1 MSACVISDLIK
12 TSFRN
17 FMFAHTVPAS
27 FSYKNVRK
35 FYVCVISYPD
45 WPLVEPQYC
54 TDYAGWEGY
63 LQKSDSTSMDIQ
75 RYYEV
80 LELAPEASLEDVLQA
95 YKDLVNVWHPDRF
108 SKTPRL
114 MGKAERKLKEVNEAY
129 ENLQFYLASQ
139 AQSKREGDAQTG
151 AYGNAV
157 SRGITDEKPKK
168 ASRNLARKYPLAR
181 CLARFID
188 YLLFALLLISLNI
201 YAALSRLG
209 IPTPLFPIIST
220 FAWVFVEA
228 ALLCALGTSPGKWL
242 LKTAIIDRSLKKPG
256 YFGALRRSL
265 SVWCNGIGTGI
276 FFIAPVTMAIS
287 YQRLRKEGYAP
298 WDREG
303 RFSLIHGKVSG
314 RRFFFAFLF
323 IVTFSVLNTYEIH
336 EQIDF
341 VSVNMMAPKILDG
354 KAAQRGE
361 TAPVAQ
367 DPAAQT
373 RQVQAT
379 DDYVEAQYRLGK
391 ACYELSRYKEAIEA
405 LKQVV
410 RIRPDFAEAQYG
422 LGVSYANIRLY
433 GEATKALMQA
443 IQLKP
448 HYAEAHHILGFVSLN
463 IGNKKAA
470 IKQYEILKDL
480 DKDLANELLAYME
493 IPTPADGTAPKKK
506 PLGF

>member
-1 MSACVISDLIK
+1 
-12 TSFRN
+12 
-17 FMFAHTVPAS
+17 
-27 FSYKNVRK
+27 
-35 FYVCVISYPD
+35 
-45 WPLVEPQYC
+45 
-54 TDYAGWEGY
+54 
-63 LQKSDSTSMDIQ
+63 MDIQ

-80 LELAPEASLEDVLQA
+80 LELNPGASLKDVLQA

-114 MGKAERKLKEVNEAY
+114 RNKAEKKLKEINGAY
-129 ENLQFYLASQ
+129 EKLQSYLSDLEQ
-139 AQSKREGDAQTG
+139 LKREGAAQIG
-151 AYGNAV
+151 AYGDAI
-157 SRGITDEKPKK
+157 SRDITDEKPKK

-188 YLLFALLLISLNI
+188 YLLFGLLLGSLNV
-201 YAALSRLG
+201 YAILLRLD
-209 IPTPLFPIIST
+209 IPAPLFPIIAT

-228 ALLCALGTSPGKWL
+228 ALLSVLGTSPGKWL
-242 LKTAIIDRSLKKPG
+242 LKTTIIDRSLKKPG

-276 FFIAPVTMAIS
+276 FFIVPVTMAIS
-287 YQRLRKEGYAP
+287 YQRLKKEGYAP

-314 RRFFFAFLF
+314 QRFFSAFLF
-323 IVTFSVLNTYEIH
+323 FVSFSVLNTYEIH
-336 EQIDF
+336 QQTD
-341 VSVNMMAPKILDG
+341 VMSMNMEALKG
-354 KAAQRGE
+354 G
-361 TAPVAQ
+361 TASLAKDPVAQ
-367 DPAAQT
+367 K

-379 DDYVEAQYRLGK
+379 DDYSDAQYRLGK
-391 ACYELSRYKEAIEA
+391 ACYELGRYEEAIEA

-410 RIRPDFAEAQYG
+410 RIRPGFAEAQYG

-448 HYAEAHHILGFVSLN
+448 HYAEAHHILGFVYLN

-470 IKQYEILKDL
+470 IKQHEILKDL
-480 DKDLANELLAYME
+480 DENLANELLAYME
-493 IPTPADGTAPKKK
+493 IPAPAKGLAPKKK
-506 PLGF
+506 PLDF